1 MHSPYDVVKRRRLT
15 EKSAMLENLKT
26 ATSNKSISRC
36 ENPKYTFEVDV
47 NAKKP
52 QIAEAIEEIYSEQ
65 NVKVVKVN
73 TIFVKA
79 KARNRRGKMNP
90 GKSSRYKKA
99 IVTLAVGNQL
109 D

>member
-1 MHSPYDVVKRRRLT
+1 MRSPYDVVKRRRLT
-15 EKSAMLENLKT
+15 EKSAMLESLKS
-26 ATSNKSISRC
+26 ATSNKSVSRC
-36 ENPKYTFEVDV
+36 ENPKYTFEVDP

-52 QIAEAIEEIYSEQ
+52 EIAEAIEAIYAEQ

-73 TIFVKA
+73 TIFVKP
-79 KARNRRGKMNP
+79 KKKNRRGRMNP
-90 GKSSRYKKA
+90 GTVSRCKKA